1 MNYRPFYGNKEIY
14 LFFANNTL
22 KLPHVNLNLTF
33 FICAKGKKK
42 TINKKSFQ
50 VINRFLKLTNQQSKR

>member
-14 LFFANNTL
+14 FFFANNTL

-33 FICAKGKKK
+33 FICAKEKK

-50 VINRFLKLTNQQSKR
+50 VINRFLKLSNQLSKR

>member
-22 KLPHVNLNLTF
+22 KLPHGNLNLTF
-33 FICAKGKKK
+33 FHLCKGK
-42 TINKKSFQ
+42 NKLIKNHF
-50 VINRFLKLTNQQSKR
+50 KL

>member
-33 FICAKGKKK
+33 FICAKEKKK
-42 TINKKSFQ
+42 QLINNHF
-50 VINRFLKLTNQQSKR
+50 KL

>member
-33 FICAKGKKK
+33 FICAKEKK
-42 TINKKSFQ
+42 TINKKIISSYKPISK
-50 VINRFLKLTNQQSKR
+50 VI